1 MFIGVVMCTYV
12 KETEVK
18 VCKRTPAVK
27 LPARGLN
34 SAPLIA
40 YPDGRV
46 GGKKI
51 IGKEKKRMKATS
63 TENCTEGRQREGEIR
78 EGSKDRKIGKR
89 KEMQV
94 EK

>member
-1 MFIGVVMCTYV
+1 MFTYV
-12 KETEVK
+12 NEPEVK
-18 VCKRTPAVK
+18 VWKRTPAVK
-27 LPARGLN
+27 RPARGLN

-51 IGKEKKRMKATS
+51 IWRETKKKKKNECNKHRKLYRRKA
-63 TENCTEGRQREGEIR
+63 E
-78 EGSKDRKIGKR
+78 RKRDKRSQKRKMGKR

>member
-1 MFIGVVMCTYV
+1 MCTYV
-12 KETEVK
+12 NEPEVK

-46 GGKKI
+46 GSKKIVGKGKKNEGNKHRKLYRRKAERRRDKRRQKRQKD
-51 IGKEKKRMKATS
+51 GKE
-63 TENCTEGRQREGEIR
+63 EGIA
-78 EGSKDRKIGKR
+78 S
-89 KEMQV
+89 
-94 EK
+94 